1 MVPDSQDNPRSP
13 VECDVVIVG
22 GSIAGNY
29 LASLLAGRGINVHVI
44 EVHGNIGLPMKCAGI
59 VSSKILKLLDI
70 PKSLILNRISEAR
83 VFSKGKDHVTIRIK
97 DRPVILDRVG
107 FDRHFMNLAVER
119 GATYHLGERVTSVQ
133 LPGSRGQELVRVET
147 TRCTY
152 TTKVLAGCDGT
163 HSIVAR
169 QLGIIHE
176 FITGKQAIV
185 TATGHGG
192 RFDVDPSSCELHFDP
207 SWNDLFGWVIPTDG
221 TTSRIGL
228 AARAHVAQRFDALLA
243 RRFGCSLEEARDRG
257 LIGNV
262 TFTGGTIPVGLPTS
276 CAFDRTVLV
285 GDAACQVKASTGGGI
300 VMLSIAAR
308 MAARTILMAFA
319 RGDFSRKFFIKH
331 YQAPFFKQTR
341 SSLKMHLAVHAAIK
355 HFTAA
360 DFSRLF
366 ALASRPSIKREL
378 TRTADMDFPIR
389 FILRIL
395 GEPGFYWWVAGF
407 LLRGHRTFR
416 DVLGILLFGKVPVL

>member
-1 MVPDSQDNPRSP
+1 MALDTQDGAGEH

-29 LASLLAGRGINVHVI
+29 LASLLAGRGISVHVI
-44 EVHGNIGLPMKCAGI
+44 EAHATIGLPMKCAGI
-59 VSSKILKLLDI
+59 VSSKILKLLKF
-70 PKSLILNRISEAR
+70 PKELILNRISEAR
-83 VFSKGKDHVTIRIK
+83 VFSKDKRYIKISIK
-97 DRPVILDRVG
+97 DRPVVLDRVG
-107 FDRHFMNLAVER
+107 FDKHFKEVATDR
-119 GATYHLGERVTSVQ
+119 GALYHLGERVTSAQ
-133 LPGSRGQELVRVET
+133 LPSDRGRGPVRVET

-152 TTKVLAGCDGT
+152 TAKLLAGCDGA

-169 QLGIIHE
+169 QLGIAHE

-185 TATGHGG
+185 TTTGHGG

-207 SWNDLFGWVIPTDG
+207 SWNDLFGWIIPTG
-221 TTSRIGL
+221 RTTSRIGL

-243 RRFGCSLEEARDRG
+243 RRFGCSLEEARGRG
-257 LIGNV
+257 LIGDV
-262 TFTGGTIPVGLPTS
+262 TFTGGTIPIGLPTS

-300 VMLSIAAR
+300 VMLAIAAR
-308 MAARTILMAFA
+308 MAAQAILLAFA

-355 HFTAA
+355 HFTPA

-378 TRTADMDFPIR
+378 ARTADMDFPVR

-416 DVLGILLFGKVPVL
+416 DVLGILLLGKVPAL